1 MAFGGDSEQTKLL
14 MLKIEAIL
22 GDDADA
28 LDRNAAGSMMRAAV
42 TMLLRSII
50 NKTAAMLLQRMDT
63 EPPSTRHNRQRQGG
77 ISTANRTHD
86 GDEANRPPNTHPVSS
101 LRAIACT
108 SLNRFSLQALPLSLC
123 AAPA

>member
-28 LDRNAAGSMMRAAV
+28 LDRNAAGSMMRAAA

-63 EPPSTRHNRQRQGG
+63 EPPSTRHNRQRQGVLAQQIG
-77 ISTANRTHD
+77 HMMETKPTD
-86 GDEANRPPNTHPVSS
+86 PPIPTQYLHC
-101 LRAIACT
+101 A
-108 SLNRFSLQALPLSLC
+108 PLL
-123 AAPA
+123 APA